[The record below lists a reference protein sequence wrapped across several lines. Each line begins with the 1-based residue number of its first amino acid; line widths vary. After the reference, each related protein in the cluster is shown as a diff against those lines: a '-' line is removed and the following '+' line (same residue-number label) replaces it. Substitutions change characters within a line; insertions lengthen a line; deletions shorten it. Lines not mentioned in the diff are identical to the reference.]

1 MMNGVGG
8 GGVDDIAR
16 RSTATRVAAFTPRSS
31 FTGAQLCKLL
41 YSAKASPQAAQG
53 SASFAMPRAAATDS
67 AATSASPQL
76 ICAVLHMCHA
86 LAMGIYMSVGFRLRS
101 LVMEKEAYKAMLAG
115 KTFKVTHG
123 TQLNNTEWTPYYLIA
138 LLYLHTQQAGHAYT
152 AYASVLA
159 CVAYTSVKLLT
170 NGKPTPLIAFMRYNV
185 LMVLIYEVYSTR

>member
-1 MMNGVGG
+1 
-8 GGVDDIAR
+8 
-16 RSTATRVAAFTPRSS
+16 
-31 FTGAQLCKLL
+31 
-41 YSAKASPQAAQG
+41 
-53 SASFAMPRAAATDS
+53 MPRAAATDS

>member
-1 MMNGVGG
+1 M
-8 GGVDDIAR
+8 
-16 RSTATRVAAFTPRSS
+16 
-31 FTGAQLCKLL
+31 
-41 YSAKASPQAAQG
+41 
-53 SASFAMPRAAATDS
+53 
-67 AATSASPQL
+67 SASPQL

-152 AYASVLA
+152 AYASVLT